1 MEPYQDK
8 AWDIL
13 TQNERNS
20 LFLQMS
26 QGQSSWEAGEIL
38 NIPHY
43 KYLELKER
51 SIKFFKMFSDYFMEF
66 NTLVNPNSV
75 VDDKFRD
82 YVEGIIE
89 KRLTREE
96 ALKYTGDSALS
107 LKELSDRV
115 ITKNMSRLLESELK
129 HDNRLYDLIIE
140 FDRWNN
146 RRVLPR
152 ELQLPS
158 AYKRRN
164 NKRDKT
170 YIDFICNIPENKT
183 NAIINLFT
191 YKPRKSNKKVYYIS
205 LISDQFEDGYYIV
218 PIKPNKTT
226 IDKISKLSIYIFDD
240 KDKADTFGFMISKF
254 KEDKKTPQVGQKFW
268 PRYRDFIK
276 MSVNYDIIKPSDFYN
291 EKLDMAYGLNTRR
304 KRKKKADYKP
314 SEGAAKRVNP
324 EFFYS
329 KK

>member
-13 TQNERNS
+13 TNNEKNS

-51 SIKFFKMFSDYFMEF
+51 SIKFFKMFSEYFQEF
-66 NTLVNPNSV
+66 GVLIRPDSV
-75 VDDKFRD
+75 VDDRFRD

-107 LKELSDRV
+107 LKELSDSI
-115 ITKNMSRLLESELK
+115 ITKNMKRLLESEYK

-170 YIDFICNIPENKT
+170 YINFISKIPEHKVE
-183 NAIINLFT
+183 ALINIFT
-191 YKPRKSNKKVYYIS
+191 YKPRKSNKKIYYIT
-205 LISDQFEDGYYIV
+205 LISSKSPDGYYVV
-218 PIKPNKTT
+218 PIKPSKET
-226 IDKISKLSIYIFDD
+226 IMKISKLSLYIFDD
-240 KDKADTFGFMISKF
+240 KDKADTFGFLISKF
-254 KEDKKTPQVGQKFW
+254 ISNDKTPKIGQQFW
-268 PRYRDFIK
+268 VKYREYLK
-276 MSVNYDIIKPSDFYN
+276 MSINYDIIKPSEFYS
-291 EKLDMAYGLNTRR
+291 EKLDMAYGLNPSKKSRS
-304 KRKKKADYKP
+304 KKKKQ
-314 SEGAAKRVNP
+314 SESGAKRVNP